1 MSRYLMAVEWLDVR
15 DEDGLYRKYA
25 AMKIGERLIPRHVL
39 FSRKWMTKKPDV
51 VTEATAKEER
61 EYLERFP
68 HADQLEE
75 VFRLAG
81 LDYGRVDYG
90 FHNGRLQV
98 WEVNSNPV
106 LVPPPGRIHRLR
118 KESQEWS
125 AARIA
130 EAFEALLAEPLP
142 GDGVPA
148 FGLPDRLL
156 WRAQARVSERYDR
169 HRR

>member
-1 MSRYLMAVEWLDVR
+1 LS
-15 DEDGLYRKYA
+15 KYA
-25 AMKIGERLIPRHVL
+25 AMKIGDRLIPRHVL

-51 VTEATAKEER
+51 VTEATAEEER

-90 FHNGRLQV
+90 FHEGRLQV

-118 KESQEWS
+118 KEGQEWS
-125 AARIA
+125 ATRIA
-130 EAFEALLAEPLP
+130 EAFEALLAEPLA
-142 GDGVPA
+142 GDGVRA
-148 FGLPDRLL
+148 FGLTDRVL
-156 WRAQARVSERYDR
+156 WRVQARLSERYDR